1 MSTRISEMVK
11 LGIDKQTIRLL
22 KITWIE
28 FIKNKRLTEI

>member
-28 FIKNKRLTEI
+28 FIKNKWLTEI